1 MTYINFVSISNQG
14 FQFQMIDRSGQP
26 PGPTYDSQ
34 SFSWQVE
41 LPSQLYLKYD
51 GVEYRGDRNDII
63 VAKYVELNKLCPFT
77 HTDNLRDGKL

>member
-1 MTYINFVSISNQG
+1 
-14 FQFQMIDRSGQP
+14 MIYRSGQP
-26 PGPTYDSQ
+26 PDSTYDSQ

-63 VAKYVELNKLCPFT
+63 VAKYVKLNK
-77 HTDNLRDGKL
+77 